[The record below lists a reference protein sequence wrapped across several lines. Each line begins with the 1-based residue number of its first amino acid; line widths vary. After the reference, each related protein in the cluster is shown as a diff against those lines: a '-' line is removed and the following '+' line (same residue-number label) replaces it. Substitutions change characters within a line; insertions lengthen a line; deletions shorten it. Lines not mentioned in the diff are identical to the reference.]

1 MHIYLKKSEE
11 LTKEIVINLQR
22 ADWAQNTL
30 FGKTVYDLQ
39 SNPFLSEMIEDFE
52 ILNAN
57 PLLKPFFLKA
67 TIVSFPNFRSLD
79 GATIRSVQRIH
90 GIYQLGK
97 AKAELIPS
105 NNKGGDSG
113 YWLKIE
119 TSSWEGIADMAELQK
134 RLWAGTIAPTISYD
148 RVQQQQNIFQVLAEV
163 LSLHKLSPIKRF
175 FLALRLT
182 KVS

>member
-11 LTKEIVINLQR
+11 LAKEIVINLQN

-39 SNPFLSEMIEDFE
+39 SNPFLSEMTEDFDV
-52 ILNAN
+52 LNAN

-67 TIVSFPNFRSLD
+67 TIITKPKYQCLDLDARDRKFGVYFFR
-79 GATIRSVQRIH
+79 
-90 GIYQLGK
+90 K
-97 AKAELIPS
+97 AKAELTPTE
-105 NNKGGDSG
+105 GDKTNWKN
-113 YWLKIE
+113 YFLKIE

-134 RLWAGTIAPTISYD
+134 RLWAGTIVPKVLYD
-148 RVQQQQNIFQVLAEV
+148 KKQRKQSIFDVLSEI
-163 LSLHKLSPIKRF
+163 LSLHKLSVVKRF

-182 KVS
+182 KTS